1 MHFLSLNSLRMIYF
15 PVFVVTN
22 DNITHIDK
30 KKNSSSETDKYM
42 RQKLRG

>member
-30 KKNSSSETDKYM
+30 KKTLAVKQTNT
-42 RQKLRG
+42 